1 MPSPEH
7 ELRTEFF
14 RNRPELAP
22 FLLES
27 VFDHPLPEY
36 ASARAASSDCNDLQ
50 PKEYRG
56 DTVVA
61 LADGSGEN
69 RFGIVVE
76 VQRGRDERKR
86 FSWPV
91 YLATVRA
98 RLECPALLLV
108 ICWTERTA
116 RWARSPIDIGHP
128 EWVLRPIVLGP
139 AEIPVVTSAEEAR
152 ADPELAALSALA
164 HGSDQENQEKTLR
177 AFAEALRSV
186 SDDRFAVYHDYV
198 LAEFS
203 AAARTHWE
211 ALMAESGSALKT
223 EFARRHHGRGRAEGR
238 AEGLTEGEARAV
250 IVVLEARG
258 IPVGEQ
264 ARKRIT
270 SCTDRTALET
280 WIRRAAT
287 IDTADELFD

>member
-7 ELRTEFF
+7 EIRTEFF

-27 VFDHPLPEY
+27 VSHCALPEY
-36 ASARAASSDCNDLQ
+36 ASARAAPTDCNDLQ

-61 LADGSGEN
+61 LTDGSGN
-69 RFGIVVE
+69 NTFGIVVE

-108 ICWTERTA
+108 VCWAERTA
-116 RWARSPIDIGHP
+116 RWARTPIDIGHP
-128 EWVLRPIVLGP
+128 DWVLRPIVLGP
-139 AEIPVVTSAEEAR
+139 AEIPVVTSAEAAR
-152 ADPELAALSALA
+152 SDPELAALSALA
-164 HGSDQENQEKTLR
+164 HGSEQEKTLR
-177 AFAEALRSV
+177 AFAEALRSIP
-186 SDDRFAVYHDYV
+186 DDRFAVYHDYV

-203 AAARTHWE
+203 TAARTSWE

-223 EFARRHHGRGRAEGR
+223 EFARRHYGKGRAEGR
-238 AEGLTEGEARAV
+238 AEGFTEGETRA
-250 IVVLEARG
+250 IIIVLEARG
-258 IPVGEQ
+258 IPIDEQ
-264 ARKRIT
+264 ARRRIT
-270 SCTDRTALET
+270 SCTDREVLET
-280 WIRRAAT
+280 WIHRAPT
-287 IDTADELFD
+287 VTTTDELFD

>member
-7 ELRTEFF
+7 EIRTEFF

-27 VFDHPLPEY
+27 VFDHLLPEY
-36 ASARAASSDCNDLQ
+36 ASARAAPTDCNDLQ
-50 PKEYRG
+50 PKEYRA

-61 LADGSGEN
+61 LTDGSGRN

-108 ICWTERTA
+108 VCWSERTA
-116 RWARSPIDIGHP
+116 CWARDPIDIGHP
-128 EWVLRPIVLGP
+128 DRVLHPIVLGP
-139 AEIPVVTSAEEAR
+139 AEIPVVTSAEDAR

-164 HGSDQENQEKTLR
+164 HGSEQEKTLR

-186 SDDRFAVYHDYV
+186 SDDRFALYHDHV
-198 LAEFS
+198 VAEFS
-203 AAARTHWE
+203 AAARIHWE

-223 EFARRHHGRGRAEGR
+223 EFARRHHGKGLS
-238 AEGLTEGEARAV
+238 EGLTKGEALA
-250 IVVLEARG
+250 IIEFLKARG
-258 IPVGEQ
+258 IPVSEQ
-264 ARKRIT
+264 ARERIT
-270 SCTDRTALET
+270 SCTDRGTLET
-280 WIRRAAT
+280 WIRKAAT
-287 IDTADELFD
+287 VAAVDELFD